1 MDRIIGPHIIMHMA
15 QTIKGTFDI
24 KSTPLAAEPSTEAI
38 GAGRMRFDKTFHGEL
53 HGTSVVEM
61 LGIMDRATASGGYVA
76 MERFTG
82 EVLGRKGSFCMQHS
96 STMKR
101 GVPEQRITVVPD
113 SGTDELK
120 GLSGS
125 MVIDIVEK
133 QHHYT
138 FDLDFGT

>member
-1 MDRIIGPHIIMHMA
+1 ME

-24 KSTPLAAEPSTEAI
+24 KSTALAAEPSTEAI

-53 HGTSVVEM
+53 QGTSVVEM

-76 MERFTG
+76 MERITG
-82 EVLGRKGSFCMQHS
+82 DLSGKKGSFCMQHS

-101 GVPEQRITVVPD
+101 GVPEQRISVVPG
-113 SGTDELK
+113 SGTEELE

-125 MVIDIVEK
+125 MVINIVEK
-133 QHHYT
+133 QHHYI
-138 FDLDFGT
+138 FDFTLEA

>member
-1 MDRIIGPHIIMHMA
+1 MG
-15 QTIKGTFDI
+15 QVIKGTFDI
-24 KSTPLAAEPSTEAI
+24 KGTPLAPEPSTEAI

-53 HGTSVVEM
+53 QGTSLVEM
-61 LGIMDRATASGGYVA
+61 LGIMDRNTVSGAYVA
-76 MERFTG
+76 MERITG
-82 EVLGRKGSFCMQHS
+82 ELAGRKGSFCMQHS
-96 STMKR
+96 STMTR

-133 QHHYT
+133 RHHYT
-138 FDLDFGT
+138 FDFTLGG

>member
-1 MDRIIGPHIIMHMA
+1 MG

-24 KSTPLAAEPSTEAI
+24 KSTPLAPDPSTGTI

-53 HGTSVVEM
+53 TGTSVVEM
-61 LGIMDRATASGGYVA
+61 IGIMDKATASGGYVA
-76 MERFTG
+76 MERITG
-82 EVLGRKGSFCMQHS
+82 ELLGKKGSFCLQHS

-113 SGTDELK
+113 SGTDGLK

-133 QHHYT
+133 RHHYI
-138 FDLDFGT
+138 FDLTLED